1 MCAAAFLPDSKEK
14 PLEYCYFF
22 VFFGCSLTSWKGG
35 NQTECDT
42 RVVGVQYYV
51 FIRIKLLCF
60 SFVYFLI
67 VIKQWVMVFFFV
79 VVLLILDVIFKT
91 GVSGVHQQA

>member
-1 MCAAAFLPDSKEK
+1 M
-14 PLEYCYFF
+14 
-22 VFFGCSLTSWKGG
+22 
-35 NQTECDT
+35 
-42 RVVGVQYYV
+42 QYYV